1 MFSDGTVAKL
11 DKTSIIKIKYKNF
24 GGSGQAAFEP
34 GFVES
39 QHHED
44 VAYYR
49 TGLLS
54 NAIDEEQTTFRVRR
68 VRHTDFP
75 TDASVA
81 APSGLDARQTSIRHK
96 STVTTIDGVPQCSEC
111 SSRCVDGVPCQH
123 WNPLSPGGLVAS
135 TSAGD
140 KSVLNQESGV
150 VESYVTWL
158 RIGDEYM
165 KLLKVEPVCELPC
178 IYPDAQVTVERG
190 LWHSPKRS
198 HGTDTSVLA
207 PIYHGEGCHP
217 QPKKLSPEGSCLR
230 YAWDPARPYVAEYLA
245 DAYNSSYDGLWL
257 DCFGAT
263 PHLAYNAIGNDMRK
277 FIWNVADDVKYGLD
291 GYVAAQHTLVE
302 RVRELTAKRG
312 ATHLYAN
319 NVDRWVSAP
328 VLLKPRVLLDG
339 GAKESFAIRVNENE
353 PCTAGTAV
361 PQQVYPVE
369 EIDWIANMNQ
379 VMNLS
384 AAGLPTM
391 PIIGDAGC
399 RSPQLVRAPNREEL
413 EDFGYASFLLAAG
426 TRTSMYGIVP
436 YYFRNATK
444 GHTGGVFIKIHPRY
458 FYPIGAPM
466 QTKGYLAGQ
475 SSFQSMDLEGY
486 RVAPCTFARLF
497 ETALVLVNPTAN
509 CSDASVPLNGTWY
522 DPAEGPASQPITTV
536 AMAPGKGRIL
546 LTMPLS
552 DSISAHTPTQ
562 PQPQT
567 DSSTPDLG
575 TQEQPPPAAPSPPPP
590 PSLPPPSP
598 PPPPSLPPPSP
609 PPPPSLPP
617 PSPPPPPSL
626 PPPSPPPP
634 PSLPPPSP
642 PPPPPSPPSTSQ
654 PPPPPPLPPPPLPPP
669 PSPQPPSPPTPSS
682 LPSPPPPQPPP
693 SPTPPQTSSPRTS
706 PPRTSPPKTAPP
718 NHHMPVATGE
728 CGAWCYDF
736 GEVQCHHFGCSQCAD
751 CSGSMP
757 ILQPGQGI
765 GEEPVPGQPVF
776 GGLPMPGCEGAACE
790 EPVPAPGKAVASL
803 SRLIASGQRWHHQR
817 AILERGKGG
826 APNKGGVLGPAAL

>member
-444 GHTGGVFIKIHPRY
+444 GHTGGYYVEIHPRY
-458 FYPIGAPM
+458 FYPIGAP
-466 QTKGYLAGQ
+466 QKNEVAV
-475 SSFQSMDLEGY
+475 EGY

-497 ETALVLVNPTAN
+497 ETALVLVNPTAH

-522 DPAEGPASQPITTV
+522 DPAAGPASQPITTV

-546 LTMPLS
+546 LRW
-552 DSISAHTPTQ
+552 H
-562 PQPQT
+562 
-567 DSSTPDLG
+567 STEGADL
-575 TQEQPPPAAPSPPPP
+575 EQ
-590 PSLPPPSP
+590 
-598 PPPPSLPPPSP
+598 
-609 PPPPSLPP
+609 
-617 PSPPPPPSL
+617 
-626 PPPSPPPP
+626 
-634 PSLPPPSP
+634 
-642 PPPPPSPPSTSQ
+642 
-654 PPPPPPLPPPPLPPP
+654 
-669 PSPQPPSPPTPSS
+669 
-682 LPSPPPPQPPP
+682 
-693 SPTPPQTSSPRTS
+693 TS
-706 PPRTSPPKTAPP
+706 PPLALRIPEELTNP
-718 NHHMPVATGE
+718 E
-728 CGAWCYDF
+728 
-736 GEVQCHHFGCSQCAD
+736 
-751 CSGSMP
+751 
-757 ILQPGQGI
+757 QPMSTVLTNPEQ
-765 GEEPVPGQPVF
+765 
-776 GGLPMPGCEGAACE
+776 PMPTVLTNPEKPIPDELTNPERPMPMVLKNTLSYVEKLNNAQDQLTAVEAALE
-790 EPVPAPGKAVASL
+790 QDPTDDELLKLKSNLLEVIMLEQV
-803 SRLIASGQRWHHQR
+803 RLELA
-817 AILERGKGG
+817 LEVTDGSK
-826 APNKGGVLGPAAL
+826 PKGGVVPGTLAPEHLEVGWDHLREAIKAAAGSSSSSSRE